1 MRQNYSLIFKNTLML
16 YGREVVTLL
25 LSLYASRLLLEQLG
39 VEDFG
44 LYGLIGSI
52 LAMFSALRGLFATS
66 IQRFIN
72 VEKAK
77 GDQARIRSIF
87 SIGVLIH
94 FVIAGIFIA
103 VAEIAGLVMIPALN
117 IPPES
122 IYAAYW
128 VLHFSI
134 IATAVTILT
143 IPYDALIIANEKF
156 DAFAV
161 FSIIEAILKVVIIL
175 LLIYSPIPKVIFYAF
190 LLLVVAIIIRVLNAV
205 YCRWAFRDEA
215 RFIKVRDRSSMKDI
229 ITFAGWQFFGNTGF
243 SLMHTG
249 INFIINAFGG
259 VAVNAARSIAY
270 QVQAAVNKFTS
281 SVGMSFQPQS
291 VMLYSQGDLSQFNKM
306 MLLNTKISFS
316 VSAIMS
322 SVIILMAPVLLH
334 MWLGQIPAYT
344 TEMVQSIFV
353 YTIIRSLH
361 APVDTLFKA
370 AGKLKQYQ
378 LCEFFI
384 LSLNLPLAWW
394 ILSKDCPYYSIFL
407 SMAVIELLNLFTVLG
422 VAHKYLGYNPWLF
435 IKSIMPR
442 VFIFVTIGAIAF
454 YYLSPISSLEDS
466 FVAVIVRCIV
476 ITLIA
481 SLFVISIAFTSEE
494 IKTVLK
500 FVRKK

>member
-1 MRQNYSLIFKNTLML
+1 MRQNYRLIFKNTLML

-66 IQRFIN
+66 IQRFIS

-77 GDQARIRSIF
+77 GDRTRIRSIF

-94 FVIAGIFIA
+94 LIIAGVFI
-103 VAEIAGLVMIPALN
+103 VVVEIAGLMMIPTLN
-117 IPPES
+117 IPLES
-122 IYAAYW
+122 FHAAYW

-156 DAFAV
+156 DAFAI
-161 FSIIEAILKVVIIL
+161 FSIIEAVLKVVIIL
-175 LLIYSPIPKVIFYAF
+175 LLIYSPIPKVICYTF
-190 LLLVVAIIIRVLNAV
+190 LLLVVAIIIRGLNAL
-205 YCRWAFRDEA
+205 YCRWAFRDDA
-215 RFIKVRDRSSMKDI
+215 RLIVVRDKASMKELV
-229 ITFAGWQFFGNTGF
+229 TFAGWQFFGNIGF

-249 INFIINAFGG
+249 VNFIMNAFGG

-270 QVQAAVNKFTS
+270 QVQAAVNKFTA

-306 MLLNTKISFS
+306 MVLNTKLSF
-316 VSAIMS
+316 VVAAIMG

-334 MWLGQIPAYT
+334 VWLGQVPTYT
-344 TEMVQSIFV
+344 TELVQSIFV

-378 LCEFFI
+378 LCEFFV
-384 LSLNLPLAWW
+384 LSLNLPLTWW
-394 ILSKDCPYYSIFL
+394 ILSENYPYYLIFL
-407 SMAVIELLNLFTVLG
+407 LMAVVELLNLFAILG
-422 VAHKYLGYNPWLF
+422 IAQKYLGYKSWPF

-442 VFIFVTIGAIAF
+442 VFIFMGIGVLVF
-454 YYLSPISSLEDS
+454 CYLSPILSFEDS
-466 FVAVIVRCIV
+466 FVTIILQCFV

-481 SLFVISIAFTSEE
+481 SLLVVSITFTSEE
-494 IKTVLK
+494 MKAVLRY
-500 FVRKK
+500 VRKK